1 MDGRSNERGVVY
13 GRSNEKGVVWLFV
26 LTIDGYV
33 TSFSCD
39 PSHKMKIVSDNTHFY
54 GISLPYYS
62 HIN

>member
-33 TSFSCD
+33 TPF
-39 PSHKMKIVSDNTHFY
+39 HVIR
-54 GISLPYYS
+54 
-62 HIN
+62 HIKWKLCQITLTSTE